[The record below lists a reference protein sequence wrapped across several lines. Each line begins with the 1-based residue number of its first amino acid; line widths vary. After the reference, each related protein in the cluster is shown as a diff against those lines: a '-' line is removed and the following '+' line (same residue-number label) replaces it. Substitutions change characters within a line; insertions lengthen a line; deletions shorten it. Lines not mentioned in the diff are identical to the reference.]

1 MVPSDAG
8 FDAFWTATSGREGL
22 SSTAAVPLSRGR
34 MARKPAKGA
43 KVVTERPHF
52 SISALHKQWAKL
64 EDEHH
69 QLAIA
74 INEARTAGTDLA
86 PMRQRQIELLLEI
99 TSIVA
104 EIRDAPATTTED
116 FIALLDVALEH
127 ELDLACDIA
136 YYGPSDYPMT
146 ARLLCALT
154 GTVPGFEFNSLRRWL
169 SSPGQFEQLMGAATP
184 IAPVQDE
191 TGAIEQVGFGEPQQ
205 SR

>member
-1 MVPSDAG
+1 M
-8 FDAFWTATSGREGL
+8 
-22 SSTAAVPLSRGR
+22 
-34 MARKPAKGA
+34 
-43 KVVTERPHF
+43 TERPRS
-52 SISALHKQWAKL
+52 SISTLHKKWAKL

-86 PMRQRQIELLLEI
+86 RMRQRQIELLLEI

-146 ARLLCALT
+146 ARLLCALAS
-154 GTVPGFEFNSLRRWL
+154 TVPGFEFKSLRRWL
-169 SSPGQFEQLMGAATP
+169 SLPGQFEQLMGTKTP
-184 IAPVQDE
+184 TPPTRDE
-191 TGAIEQVGFGEPQQ
+191 NGAIGFGEP
-205 SR
+205 

>member
-1 MVPSDAG
+1 M
-8 FDAFWTATSGREGL
+8 
-22 SSTAAVPLSRGR
+22 
-34 MARKPAKGA
+34 
-43 KVVTERPHF
+43 TERQYY
-52 SISALHKQWAKL
+52 SISTLHKQWAKL

-69 QLAIA
+69 RLAIA
-74 INEARTAGTDLA
+74 INEARTAGTELA

-146 ARLLCALT
+146 SRLLCALA

-169 SSPGQFEQLMGAATP
+169 SLPGQFEQLMGTATP
-184 IAPVQDE
+184 ITPVRGE
-191 TGAIEQVGFGEPQQ
+191 TGSTEEIGFGEPQQ
-205 SR
+205 LKIPEIR